1 MSIAVGTHE
10 RNQSLEEFLFEAAL
24 SKSSAVERTT
34 FLDGVC
40 CNNPGLRARLE
51 VLLEGHFQAEGFL
64 AASTKKVEQKPSPTP
79 AENETSAIYVGRYKL
94 LEKIGEGG
102 FGEVWRA
109 EQREPVKRRVALK
122 IIKLGMDTKQVVARF
137 EAERQALALMD
148 HPNIA
153 KVLDGGAT
161 DTGRPYFVMELVRG
175 VRITDYCDQNQ
186 LSTGERLKLFIQVC
200 RAIQHAHQKGIIHR
214 DIKPSNILVT
224 LHDGVPVPK
233 VIDFGI
239 AKATQMELTDKTVFT
254 QFRLFLGTPAYV
266 SPEQAEMSSVD
277 IDTRSDIYSLGVL
290 LYELLT
296 GQTPFDT
303 QELLKAGLEAM
314 QKAIREQQPLRPS
327 TRLSGMRRDAL
338 TTTAK
343 GRAADPP
350 RLIQLVRGDLD
361 WIVMKCLEKERA
373 RRYETAND
381 LALDLQR
388 HLRDEP
394 IVAVPPS
401 GLYHVRKLVRRNK
414 LTFTALA
421 VVLLGLCLALGI
433 SGWSLAKERAAR
445 LRALAAEGRQRIL
458 LAEAQSEAIKSRQ
471 VVQFLKDTLQV
482 MPALGALSN
491 NAAALGAKSS
501 GAQEALNSDFASKVR
516 KRLDEISRRIS
527 RDFINEPRSE
537 VELRT
542 SLATAYHEAG
552 HFELMEQE
560 ARKTLEVSR
569 SRLGEQ
575 DTAVPN
581 SLVLVG
587 DALMHLGRYEQAEA
601 AAREALDL
609 QAKFAGRDA
618 PAAVNCLNLLGVI
631 LQRAGRLDEAERA
644 FMEVLA
650 HTRKRL
656 GETNVDTL
664 GPLENVGLVHGA
676 QGRFEKS
683 DALLRTAEQE
693 LRRVLELRQQL
704 LPEDHED
711 IATSLNN
718 LACVLRDQGRL
729 AEAESMCQ
737 DALTRRRRQ
746 LGDEHPATV
755 TSLDNMASILLAQ
768 GRLAAAETGFQMAL
782 GMRRKRFGEEHPAV
796 AQSLNDLAEVW
807 RQQGKLAE
815 AEDGFQHALALRRRG
830 LGALHPSTLESL
842 LNLLQV
848 LAEQSKFEQGD
859 TLLKDFITPELEV
872 QPRSAALLN
881 VRASWSA
888 FRRH

>member
-1 MSIAVGTHE
+1 MSETGP
-10 RNQSLEEFLFEAAL
+10 SLEEYLFEAAL
-24 SKSSAVERTT
+24 SHPSEAERAA

-40 CNNPGLRARLE
+40 RDNPALRLRLD
-51 VLLEGHFQAEGFL
+51 VLLQGHFEAAGFL
-64 AASTKKVEQKPSPTP
+64 PGGNKNIGSEPAPPVQSENAS
-79 AENETSAIYVGRYKL
+79 IFIGRYKL

-102 FGEVWRA
+102 FGEVWMA
-109 EQREPVKRRVALK
+109 EQKEPVKRRVALK

-137 EAERQALALMD
+137 EAERQALAVMD

-161 DTGRPYFVMELVRG
+161 DTGRPYFVMDLVRG
-175 VRITDYCDQNQ
+175 VRITDYCDSNQ
-186 LSTGERLKLFIQVC
+186 LPTQDRLKLFIEVC

-224 LHDGVPVPK
+224 QHDGVPVPK

-239 AKATQMELTDKTVFT
+239 AKATQLKLTDKTVFT

-266 SPEQAEMSSVD
+266 SPEQAETSGLD

-296 GQTPFDT
+296 GRTPFDT

-314 QKAIREQQPLRPS
+314 QNVIRERQPLRPS
-327 TRLSGMRRDAL
+327 TRLCGMGRDEL

-343 GRAADPP
+343 RRAADPP
-350 RLIQLVRGDLD
+350 KLIHLVRGDLD
-361 WIVMKCLEKERA
+361 WIVIKCLEKERA
-373 RRYETAND
+373 RRYDTAND
-381 LALDLQR
+381 VALDLQR
-388 HLRDEP
+388 HLRNEP
-394 IVAVPPS
+394 IVARPPS

-414 LTFTALA
+414 LTVAALG

-445 LRALAAEGRQRIL
+445 LRALAAEGRQRL
-458 LAEAQSEAIKSRQ
+458 LRAEAQSEATKSRQ

-482 MPALGALSN
+482 MPALGALST
-491 NAAALGAKSS
+491 NAAAFGPKSVGAP
-501 GAQEALNSDFASKVR
+501 EALNSDFASKVR
-516 KRLDEISRRIS
+516 ERLDEISRRIS
-527 RDFINEPRSE
+527 RELINEPRSE

-575 DTAVPN
+575 DPAVPT
-581 SLVLVG
+581 SLALVG

-601 AAREALDL
+601 AAREALEF
-609 QAKFAGRDA
+609 QTKFVGRDA

-631 LQRAGRLDEAERA
+631 LQRAGRFDEAERA
-644 FMEVLA
+644 FTEVHA
-650 HTRKRL
+650 DTVRRL

-664 GPLENVGLVHGA
+664 GPFENMGLVHGA

-683 DALLRTAEQE
+683 DALLRTAERE
-693 LRRVLELRQQL
+693 LRQVLSLRQQL
-704 LPEDHED
+704 LPEDHDD
-711 IATSLNN
+711 IATSMNN

-729 AEAESMCQ
+729 AEADSMCR

-746 LGDEHPATV
+746 LGEEHPATV
-755 TSLDNMASILLAQ
+755 TSLDNMASILSAQ
-768 GRLAAAETGFQMAL
+768 GRLAEAETGFQKAL
-782 GMRRKRFGEEHPAV
+782 NMRRKRFGEEHPAV
-796 AQSLNDLAEVW
+796 AESINDLAEVW
-807 RQQGKLAE
+807 RQEGKLVE
-815 AEDGFQHALALRRRG
+815 AEEGFQRSLALRRSR

-842 LNLLQV
+842 HELLQV
-848 LAEQSKFEQGD
+848 LGEQGKFEQGD
-859 TLLKDFITPELEV
+859 TLLRDLITPELEA
-872 QPRSAALLN
+872 QPRGAALLK
-881 VRASWSA
+881 VRADWSA